1 MKNRKHYYENEIS
14 PVNTFKVPK
23 EAVEIRARFTQA
35 QIQFLKFKYF
45 WIGFASGGVILTLAY
60 FYLDMYLKLA
70 K

>member
-1 MKNRKHYYENEIS
+1 MKNRKHYYENQVS

-23 EAVEIRARFTQA
+23 EAIELRGRFTHA

-45 WIGFASGGVILTLAY
+45 WIGFASGSAILTLAY